1 MTARLIAVPIA
12 IASTGERCLS
22 LTRASAGGN
31 AWTLPIANAVRLAT
45 FTPAL
50 ELARVELMI
59 AKKTNTQ
66 NKPYKALATPTQEA
80 APVPVVKVDRRAGP
94 NCTSIA

>member
-1 MTARLIAVPIA
+1 MTPRPMAVPAA
-12 IASTGERCLS
+12 IASTGDRCLS
-22 LTRASAGGN
+22 LTRARPVGN

-50 ELARVELMI
+50 EFASVELMI

-80 APVPVVKVDRRAGP
+80 APVPVVNVEKRVGP
-94 NCTSIA
+94 KLTSIA